1 MIMTAE
7 QYHQNKQDVFS
18 EYYDEIFV
26 PEEAIGRDRTEA
38 CEAMLKACV
47 CDLELD
53 TPIYHYISFD
63 YFMKMLEKKALH
75 LSRANPFS
83 PLDEDLIF
91 PDCIRKMMSNVVISL
106 SQVKNT
112 VYVKCFS
119 LESDSDQL
127 WDKAS
132 QNGFEDC
139 VCFKTTPRKIFK
151 AIVSPNKGMR
161 AVAYDFLKMQYKKWA
176 DFCGCINASVSINV
190 QDLMVRRYESL
201 STLPS
206 TDASGESTSYPNE
219 KEVRL
224 IYDKSKREFS
234 CPTMWHPVAN
244 FAFID
249 DVRVSPS
256 GNEMTGKQMID
267 SIVKGGNIPNGI
279 IHQRI

>member
-1 MIMTAE
+1 MTAE

-26 PEEAIGRDRTEA
+26 PKEAIGRDRTEA
-38 CEAMLKACV
+38 CEAMLSACV

-63 YFMKMLEKKALH
+63 YFMKMLAKEALH

-91 PDCIRKMMSNVVISL
+91 PDRIKNMISNVVISL
-106 SQVKNT
+106 SQFKNT

-151 AIVSPNKGMR
+151 AIVSPSKGTR
-161 AVAYDFLKMQYKKWA
+161 SVAYDFLKMQYKKWA

-190 QDLMVRRYESL
+190 QDLMARRYESL

-206 TDASGESTSYPNE
+206 TDANGQPTSYPNE

-224 IYDKSKREFS
+224 VYDKSKREFS
-234 CPTMWHPVAN
+234 SPTMWHPVAN
-244 FAFID
+244 FDFID
-249 DVRVSPS
+249 DVRVFPA
-256 GNEMTGKQMID
+256 GNVMTACQMID
-267 SIVKGGNIPNGI
+267 SIVNGGNIPNEI
-279 IHQRI
+279 IHQR